1 MESKQCVLSLS
12 CRSDGSTELAEV
24 FAKSKGGSQFGR
36 WPNASRVSTHKWT
49 TWPNRQE
56 ACKTVV
62 FGGGGLNLASF
73 SYRIQ
78 CNIMCVMFQSR

>member
-1 MESKQCVLSLS
+1 MKSKRCVLSLS

-62 FGGGGLNLASF
+62 FGGGLEFSPVFTYNSF
-73 SYRIQ
+73 AHNTGYVQ
-78 CNIMCVMFQSR
+78 K